1 MEINWKK
8 LGMEDEELIKS
19 FYKKEQSRS
28 CEFTFANN
36 ILWAPYYH
44 ISYAVVEGS
53 LVFLSDE
60 ATFSVSFPLG
70 KEHVKETME
79 ALLVYFKE
87 IGRPFKMHLVTPQQF
102 EVLDSLYPGQFQI
115 AYNRDSADYLYLSE
129 KLRTLSGKKLHSKR
143 NHINKFKS
151 EHDNWQFEYITDEN
165 RHECMEM
172 AKKWGELND
181 CQNDIEKKNELC
193 VTINAIKNMDRLGL
207 KGGLI
212 RLDGEVIA
220 LSIGEE
226 GCKDTFI
233 VHIEKAYSHIQGAY
247 PIINQQFVE
256 HIAADYQYINRE
268 EDAGAEGLRKAK
280 LSYYPAFLQEKG
292 MVTCV
297 EPC

>member
-1 MEINWKK
+1 MKINWKK
-8 LGMEDEELIKS
+8 MEMENEQLIKS

-44 ISYAVVEGS
+44 IKYAVVEGS
-53 LVFLSDE
+53 LVFLSDDP
-60 ATFSVSFPLG
+60 AFSVSFPLG
-70 KEHVKETME
+70 KEHVKETIE
-79 ALLVYFKE
+79 ALMIYFEEQGKK
-87 IGRPFKMHLVTPQQF
+87 FKMHLVTPQQF
-102 EVLDSLYPGQFQI
+102 ELLDSLYPGKFQI
-115 AYNRDSADYLYLSE
+115 EYNRDAADYIYLSE

-165 RHECMEM
+165 RDECIEM
-172 AKKWGELND
+172 AKKWGELNNCD
-181 CQNDIEKKNELC
+181 EDIEKQNELC
-193 VTINAIKNMDRLGL
+193 VTINAIKNMDRLEL

-220 LSIGEE
+220 LSLGEE
-226 GCKDTFI
+226 GCEDTFI

-247 PIINQQFVE
+247 SIINQQFVE
-256 HIAADYQYINRE
+256 HMAADYLYVNRE
-268 EDAGAEGLRKAK
+268 EDTGAEGLRKAK

-292 MVTCV
+292 LVTLC
-297 EPC
+297 